1 MSTPFADGM
10 KRAKEEVAKINKERE
25 DLAKKSWCPKHN
37 KTMAELGCMGI
48 RNVKGDFTHLNGD
61 YCLLCYQLWLSEN
74 VSKFE
79 VREEK
84 SILIP

>member
-1 MSTPFADGM
+1 MSQPFADGM
-10 KRAKEEVAKINKERE
+10 KRAKEEVAKANEELNKV
-25 DLAKKSWCPKHN
+25 AKNSWCPKHN
-37 KTMAELGCMGI
+37 KTMLELGRMGLSSSDEQI
-48 RNVKGDFTHLNGD
+48 NGN
-61 YCLLCYQLWLSEN
+61 YCLLCYQTFLAAN